1 MCVYTSFGK
10 TLHIRQCQTRWPP
23 TARLPF
29 PQRVSIQVVWGGP
42 MQKKY
47 LKKEKKTGTTRI
59 GKKKKYIYTSQ
70 VLVSIYAVH
79 MYIDMAEFVWVITA
93 TQSGEIERG
102 GGGLPY

>member
-1 MCVYTSFGK
+1 
-10 TLHIRQCQTRWPP
+10 
-23 TARLPF
+23 
-29 PQRVSIQVVWGGP
+29 

-93 TQSGEIERG
+93 TQSGEIG
-102 GGGLPY
+102 GGSPIELYSSPMEIFGVVKGLCVV